1 MITLWGRSNSTNVRK
16 VLWCLHELGLSFE
29 HIQAGGTFGI
39 VNTAEYLTL
48 NPNGLVPCLQDAN
61 LTLWESHTILRYLA
75 EKYGKNSLFIADIV
89 QHYDAEK
96 WMDWCLGTISPIF
109 KNIMLHAVKL
119 PAGQRN
125 FNILSKAIQE
135 LQSKFVLLNHHLQ
148 DQSFIA
154 GDYFSIADIALGSY
168 VYTWQNLHQNYELE
182 QSDDFASLDAWLE
195 RLLQR
200 PAFQTALESK

>member
-1 MITLWGRSNSTNVRK
+1 MITLWGRSDSTNVRK
-16 VLWCLHELGLSFE
+16 ILWCLNELEVDFK
-29 HIQAGGTFGI
+29 HIPAGGTFGI

-89 QHYDAEK
+89 QRYDAEK

-119 PAGQRN
+119 PAGQKN
-125 FNILSKAIQE
+125 FNILSQAIQE
-135 LQSKFVLLNHHLQ
+135 LQSNFVLLDHHFQ

-168 VYTWQNLHQNYELE
+168 VYTWQNLHQNHELE
-182 QSDDFASLDAWLE
+182 QSDDFPSLDAWLE

-200 PAFQTALESK
+200 PAFQTALQSR